1 VFSLFNITAVIMFIY
16 AFPQPRNDDSVDIL
30 QNGDA
35 LFGDTYDSRNVH
47 MYFAHVVISAT
58 KSSADLPECLL

>member
-1 VFSLFNITAVIMFIY
+1 MYSLFDIITVIMFIY
-16 AFPQPRNDDSVDIL
+16 AFPQARNDDSVDIW

-35 LFGDTYDSRNVH
+35 LFRDTYDPRNAH

-58 KSSADLPECLL
+58 KSSADLPEFLL